1 VCGHE
6 LAAHADGSRADANPR
21 DQRESDAG
29 GHNANR
35 RTRGIVNA
43 GFNRDAHNDA
53 HDHADQH
60 DHTDA
65 DGDADALANVR
76 RESVRGN
83 LAAGDL

>member
-1 VCGHE
+1 MRGYE

-29 GHNANR
+29 VHDANR
-35 RTRGIVNA
+35 RARGIVNA
-43 GFNRDAHNDA
+43 GFHPDAYNDT

-60 DHTDA
+60 DHTHA
-65 DGDADALANVR
+65 DGDADTLADVR